1 MSHDAVRDEGELVMK
16 RSVKSEIAIWS
27 VCMSIGIT
35 MLLAQ
40 LIVAQRSQAR
50 DVEPLQR
57 PWTDTVLAS
66 SQPAQRP
73 NAKSQPVTVRKKD
86 SQALLVE
93 AIVQVESGGN
103 PGMVG
108 KAGER
113 GLMQVKKDTWNQM
126 SRRAFGRKVSFET
139 AFDPAVNRKVGAA
152 YLTYLKS
159 FLASHKHDWKAD
171 ERSLLLACYN
181 AGPGRVKEAGFCLT
195 GLPATTRDYVQRASA
210 LHQYFLQEEQGV
222 VTLASVISPNRAAL

>member
-1 MSHDAVRDEGELVMK
+1 MK
-16 RSVKSEIAIWS
+16 KSVKSEIAIWS

-57 PWTDTVLAS
+57 PWTDTVIADS
-66 SQPAQRP
+66 HPAKVAPRPTKQPEI
-73 NAKSQPVTVRKKD
+73 NRKKD
-86 SQALLVE
+86 AQALLVE

-159 FLASHKHDWKAD
+159 FLAAHKQAWKAD

-195 GLPATTRDYVQRASA
+195 RLPSTTRDYVQRASA

-222 VTLASVISPNRAAL
+222 VTLASVTSPNRAAL